1 LKPVISL
8 IAAAAFGIL
17 SSPLA
22 SQAQAKSSGQ
32 GIDEV
37 EVVTANAVVDKI
49 DLEKRKVTVTFDTG
63 KTKTYKV
70 DKSAENLPQVQV
82 GDHVKLT
89 ATEELMVS
97 VNKSGES
104 PSAAAIGEVGVTPK
118 GSKPGVVMVETTAMS
133 GKILAINSE
142 KRKVTLEDADGKKKT
157 VKVKTSVDLSR
168 LAVGDSVDAVLTESV
183 AIKVTK

>member
-1 LKPVISL
+1 MKPVISL
-8 IAAAAFGIL
+8 IAAAALGIL

-22 SQAQAKSSGQ
+22 SQAQVTSAGQ
-32 GIDEV
+32 GIYEV

-70 DKSAENLPQVQV
+70 DKSAQNLPQVQV

-97 VNKSGES
+97 VKQVRGK
-104 PSAAAIGEVGVTPK
+104 PSC
-118 GSKPGVVMVETTAMS
+118 GSH
-133 GKILAINSE
+133 
-142 KRKVTLEDADGKKKT
+142 R
-157 VKVKTSVDLSR
+157 
-168 LAVGDSVDAVLTESV
+168 
-183 AIKVTK
+183 